1 MSPPRFCL
9 TLLLPAA
16 TLLAAVA
23 VLWGGIQLAR
33 EQRVEKIPVDP
44 AAAVALARTIQ
55 RELTALE
62 SLYEAQL
69 DTLAR
74 SDLNN
79 RFDLRDAVNELV
91 GIRQLSTLSANGQ
104 VSLHLLSDEETRD
117 EAELPLPVFKEE
129 NLPLGRETAF
139 FVTEAEIRSA
149 TMELSFHWI
158 ERDGLTFFHLN
169 VSNLRSVFLLIDK
182 PSVSRA
188 IQTALAD
195 TIRRQIDSAKN
206 REGTLAVFVDGA
218 ILANH
223 GPEPDAEPDLIRQAE
238 SRFGHWQV
246 RTRDPRTTFVEYDR
260 NILFGAIFLAL
271 LLAAAGGLATASLHR
286 ALRLAERRV
295 SFVNQVSHELKTP
308 LTNILL
314 NTDLAADETNE
325 AGRKRLAMVQ
335 EEARRL
341 SRLIDNVLTY
351 SHRNES
357 TPTTARETIPL
368 RPIIDRVAE
377 QFRPALTRR
386 EIELTVSGDSPLEA
400 LAHPDLVAQILGNLL
415 SNIEKYAAAGGIACI
430 HLALRGDEAVIR
442 VSDAGPGIPTTSG
455 ERVFLPFQRLHNKT
469 SEGASG
475 TGLGL
480 SIARELAGRMG
491 GSLQLVSRDP
501 SDEATGATFDLLLP
515 GAVVANM
522 IAFPDSRAS

>member
-1 MSPPRFCL
+1 
-9 TLLLPAA
+9 
-16 TLLAAVA
+16 A
-23 VLWGGIQLAR
+23 VLWAGGRLAR
-33 EQRVEKIPVDP
+33 EKRVERVETDP
-44 AAAVALARTIQ
+44 AAAVALTRDLQ

-79 RFDLRDAVNELV
+79 RFDLSDAINELV
-91 GIRQLSTLSANGQ
+91 GIRQISTLSANGQ
-104 VSLHLLSDEETRD
+104 ISLHLLSSEETLD
-117 EAELPLPVFKEE
+117 EADVPLPVFKEE
-129 NLPLGRETAF
+129 NLPFGRRTAF
-139 FVTEAEIRSA
+139 LLTETETKTGNAVTELTTR
-149 TMELSFHWI
+149 WI

-182 PSVSRA
+182 TSVSRT
-188 IQTALAD
+188 IQGSLEGM
-195 TIRRQIDSAKN
+195 IRERMNSVERDA
-206 REGTLAVFVDGA
+206 GTLSVSVDDTL
-218 ILANH
+218 LASS
-223 GPEPDAEPDLIRQAE
+223 GPEPAVEPDLIHQLE
-238 SRFGHWQV
+238 SRFGNWQV

-260 NILFGAIFLAL
+260 NILFGAVFLAL
-271 LLAAAGGLATASLHR
+271 LLAAAGGLASTSLHR

-386 EIELTVSGDSPLEA
+386 KIELTVSGDSPLEA